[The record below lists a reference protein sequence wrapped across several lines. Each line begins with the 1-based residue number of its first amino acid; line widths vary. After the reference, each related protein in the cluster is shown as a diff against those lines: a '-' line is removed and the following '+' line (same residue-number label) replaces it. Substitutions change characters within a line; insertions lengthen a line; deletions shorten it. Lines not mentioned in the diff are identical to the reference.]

1 VVLVLFGALEGTYQ
15 AVAPEGSSDASGNS
29 PYQLSYTVSEWSET
43 QTLSL
48 DDGETQT
55 FEVVID
61 ESMTAVLIA
70 ELTVTYSE
78 TTETGTSNCDDVIT
92 SPDYSDLTGPFSES
106 DDAERSTNACGQTTL
121 VGSIRPNTDL
131 NRYAAEGTGDYT
143 LNGSE
148 RELLEVLTTLG
159 KAPEM
164 VGTLSMDVS
173 LSTNNGNPFFAEG
186 GETVTVTLTMLVF
199 QPSGMT
205 PVTG

>member
-1 VVLVLFGALEGTYQ
+1 
-15 AVAPEGSSDASGNS
+15 
-29 PYQLSYTVSEWSET
+29 
-43 QTLSL
+43 
-48 DDGETQT
+48 
-55 FEVVID
+55 
-61 ESMTAVLIA
+61 
-70 ELTVTYSE
+70 
-78 TTETGTSNCDDVIT
+78 
-92 SPDYSDLTGPFSES
+92 
-106 DDAERSTNACGQTTL
+106 

-131 NRYAAEGTGDYT
+131 NRYAAEGAGDYT

-173 LSTNNGNPFFAEG
+173 LNTNSGTPFLADG

-205 PVTG
+205 PLTA